1 MESVAERLPEGPGS
15 VEPGS
20 GSIPWLKI
28 GWVLAL
34 LVLCYY
40 PVLAHLV
47 EQWNNEPDYGHG
59 FFVPVVAAYIAWTQ
73 RRELLGA
80 VSKPGYWGLAILAW
94 GAAQLL
100 LGTVGAE
107 LFLQRTAF
115 IISVVGC
122 IYLLCGKEVVRILSF
137 PLILLIF
144 MVPPPQVIF
153 NHITFPLQLLATRVA
168 EWALN
173 ALNIPAL
180 RDGNILELAN
190 QKLSVVEA
198 CSGIRSLLSL
208 SFLSLVYSYFFD
220 KKVWMRWVLF
230 VLTIPI
236 AIVANAGRVTVTGI
250 LSYYTPEL
258 AQGFFHSLE
267 GWVIFIV
274 DLVFLMAV
282 HQAINFIYRRTH
294 AGNNAAQPA

>member
-1 MESVAERLPEGPGS
+1 MEFAADPLPATASSAETGP
-15 VEPGS
+15 PP
-20 GSIPWLKI
+20 IPWVQI
-28 GWVLAL
+28 GVVFAL
-34 LVLCYY
+34 LVLCYF
-40 PVLAHLV
+40 PVLRHLV
-47 EQWNNEPDYGHG
+47 GQWNNEPDYSHG
-59 FFVPVVAAYIAWTQ
+59 FFVPVVAGYIAWTQ
-73 RRELLGA
+73 REQLLRMPA
-80 VSKPGYWGLAILAW
+80 KANLWGLAILAW
-94 GAAQLL
+94 GAGQLI

-115 IISVVGC
+115 LISIVGC
-122 IYLLCGKEVVRILSF
+122 IYLLCGVAVVRKLAF
-137 PLILLIF
+137 PLVMLLF
-144 MVPPPQVIF
+144 MVPPPQVVF
-153 NHITFPLQLLATRVA
+153 NQITFPLQLLATRVA

-180 RDGNILELAN
+180 RDGNVLELAN

-208 SFLSLVYSYFFD
+208 SFLSLVYAFFFD

-230 VLTIPI
+230 LFTIPI

-250 LSYYTPEL
+250 LSYYQPEL

-274 DLVFLMAV
+274 DLIFLMAV
-282 HQAINFIYRRTH
+282 HQAINFAYRRTH
-294 AGNNAAQPA
+294 ATTIA